1 MSTREYLAEYQI
13 DGCDITIIFKCMWNA
28 FTWAILSNY
37 FIYFF
42 PFRFSKNIFWL
53 STVLWQTLS
62 IEDLSIE
69 DTEVNKTH
77 SVLVLFEL
85 KI

>member
-1 MSTREYLAEYQI
+1 MT
-13 DGCDITIIFKCMWNA
+13 
-28 FTWAILSNY
+28 
-37 FIYFF
+37 
-42 PFRFSKNIFWL
+42 NI
-53 STVLWQTLS
+53 S